1 MMNSMHFNLERGLP
15 KLFLILLLSLTVL
28 SAWQWRGAAPIS
40 ASLLDILPQG
50 TTDSLQDFAQQRM
63 QEPLDRELI
72 VLLRHPD
79 GAPAAQIFAEQLAQQ
94 WRASG
99 IYQQVDSQL
108 SLDLPAVRQQL
119 LADRSNLLPL
129 AVRQQLATQPELYF
143 QQRLAELFDPLNGF
157 ALVSPEQDW
166 LGLSAKIQKNIQL
179 DSRVQVDSSGYLF
192 VEDAGQHWLLLRART
207 HDSAF
212 SGSVALQVAE
222 QVQQARMALTADGG
236 ELLASSGLLFA
247 AQGKTQAASEMQWL
261 GGLSLLGSLLL
272 IVALWRSA
280 SSLVALLPALFGLW
294 VGLTACVAVF
304 GHIHVLTL
312 VLGASLIGVTI
323 DFPMHYLSKAWT
335 LQPWR
340 SWAVLRAT
348 LPGLS
353 LGVLTNA
360 IGYLA
365 LAFTPFPALSQVAV
379 FSVAGLIA
387 AYVCTVCCLPWLLRH
402 RQLQPWQQPL
412 VWMQMFLNGRTALL
426 RRVSSRRLL
435 LALLV
440 FSIAGIMQLNRHDDV
455 RQWVSASPVL
465 LEDAQRI
472 AELTG
477 YQPTSQFFLVKGI
490 DVEQLLGHL
499 QTLELHLHALQQAGD
514 LRSYQSPHQYV
525 AGLVGQPSLAQAVA
539 QIPQSALAPL
549 LTAGVSLEALQAELS
564 GLENLPSRS
573 VEDSLNGP
581 LGEVWRPLWLG
592 QQHGQYAAIVS
603 LQGLSQV
610 AVFSELAEQFAF
622 VQWIDRP
629 AELNQ
634 LFKQTQSHALWLKVL
649 ASGVIFVVLAM
660 ALGWRGALRTLS
672 ISLLAALTAAACLGW
687 MGQTLTLFSVFGLL
701 LVTAIGV
708 DYAIIIY
715 EGVGGAATSLLGTL
729 LAAVTTWLSFGLLA
743 LSSTPA
749 VSSFGLAVSL
759 GLVFSFLFAPWA
771 ARPLSLTR

>member
-1 MMNSMHFNLERGLP
+1 MHFNLERGLP
-15 KLFLILLLSLTVL
+15 KLFLILLLSFAAL

-50 TTDSLQDFAQQRM
+50 AADPLQDFAQQRM

-79 GAPAAQIFAEQLAQQ
+79 GAQATQVFAEQLAQQ

-99 IYQQVDSQL
+99 IYQQVDNQL
-108 SLDLPAVRQQL
+108 TLDIAAVRQQL
-119 LADRSNLLPL
+119 LADRSNLLPQ
-129 AVRQQLATQPELYF
+129 AVREQLATQPELYF

-157 ALVSPEQDW
+157 ALISPEHDW
-166 LGLSAKIQKNIQL
+166 LGLTAKIQKNIQL

-192 VEDAGQHWLLLRART
+192 VEHADQYWVLLRART

-212 SGSVALQVAE
+212 SGSVALQVSE
-222 QVQQARMALTADGG
+222 QVQLARTALVAAGG

-247 AQGKTQAASEMQWL
+247 AQGQTQAASEMQWL

-272 IVALWRSA
+272 IIAVWRSA
-280 SSLVALLPALFGLW
+280 SSLVALLPAVFGLW
-294 VGLTACVAVF
+294 VGVTVCIALY
-304 GHIHVLTL
+304 GQIHVLTL

-387 AYVCTVCCLPWLLRH
+387 AYLCTLCCLPWLLRN
-402 RQLQPWQQPL
+402 RQLQPWPQPL
-412 VWMQMFLNGRTALL
+412 VWMQALLSWRVALL
-426 RRVSSRRLL
+426 RRVPSGWLL
-435 LALLV
+435 LALLA
-440 FSIAGIMQLNRHDDV
+440 FSIAGIMQLNRHDDM
-455 RQWVSASPVL
+455 RQWVSASPAL
-465 LEDAQRI
+465 LQDAQRI

-477 YQPTSQFFLVKGI
+477 HQPTSQFFLVKGD
-490 DVEQLLGHL
+490 DVKQLLSHL
-499 QTLELHLHALQQAGD
+499 QILEKHLHILQQAGN
-514 LRSYQSPHQYV
+514 LRSYQSPRQYL
-525 AGLVGQPSLAQAVA
+525 AGVSGSPSLAQAVT
-539 QIPQSALAPL
+539 QIPEQALAPL
-549 LTAGVSLEALQAELS
+549 LAAGVSLETLQTELTALQ
-564 GLENLPSRS
+564 NLPQRS

-581 LGEVWRPLWLG
+581 LGEAWRPLWLG
-592 QQHGQYAAIVS
+592 QQQGQYAAIVS
-603 LQGLSQV
+603 LQGLTQV
-610 AVFSELAEQFAF
+610 ALYSELAEQLAF
-622 VQWIDRP
+622 VQWVDRP

-634 LFKQTQSHALWLKVL
+634 LFKQTQTHALWLKVL
-649 ASGVIFVVLAM
+649 ASGVILVFLAI

-672 ISLLAALTAAACLGW
+672 VSLLAALTAAACLGW

-715 EGVGGAATSLLGTL
+715 EAVGGAATSLLGTL

-771 ARPLSLTR
+771 ARSEPSAA

>member
-1 MMNSMHFNLERGLP
+1 MPFNLERGLP
-15 KLFLILLLSLTVL
+15 KLFLVLLLGLTAL

-50 TTDSLQDFAQQRM
+50 AADPLQAFAQQRM

-72 VLLRHPD
+72 VVLRHPE
-79 GAPAAQIFAEQLAQQ
+79 GAHASHVFAEQLAQQ

-99 IYQQVDSQL
+99 IYQRVDSQL
-108 SLDLPAVRQQL
+108 TLDIAAVRQQL

-129 AVRQQLATQPELYF
+129 AVRQQLAAQPELYF
-143 QQRLAELFDPLNGF
+143 QQRLAELFDPMNGF

-166 LGLSAKIQKNIQL
+166 LGLTTKIQKNLQL
-179 DSRVQVDSSGYLF
+179 DSRVQVDSSGYVF
-192 VEDAGQHWLLLRART
+192 VEDADQQWLLLRART
-207 HDSAF
+207 QASAF
-212 SGSVALQVAE
+212 SGAVALQVAAQIE
-222 QVQQARMALTADGG
+222 QARTALEAEGG

-247 AQGKTQAASEMQWL
+247 AQGQTQAASEMQWL

-272 IVALWRSA
+272 IVVLWRSF

-294 VGLTACVAVF
+294 VGVTACIAVF
-304 GHIHVLTL
+304 GQIHVLTL

-340 SWAVLRAT
+340 SWAVLRTT

-365 LAFTPFPALSQVAV
+365 LAFTPFPALSQVAI
-379 FSVAGLIA
+379 FSVAGLVA
-387 AYVCTVCCLPWLLRH
+387 AYVCTVCCLPWLLRY

-412 VWMQMFLNGRTALL
+412 VWMQVFLNWRTALL
-426 RRVSSRRLL
+426 RRVSSGRLL

-440 FSIAGIMQLNRHDDV
+440 FALAGVMQLNRHDDV
-455 RQWVSASPVL
+455 RHWVSASPAL

-472 AELTG
+472 AKLTG
-477 YQPTSQFFLVKGI
+477 YQPTSQFFLVQGA

-499 QTLELHLHALQQAGD
+499 QTLETGLQRLQQAGH
-514 LRSYQSPHQYV
+514 LRSYQSPHQYL
-525 AGLVGQPSLAQAVA
+525 AGLSGQPSLAQAVA
-539 QIPQSALAPL
+539 QIPEQALAPL
-549 LTAGVSLEALQAELS
+549 LSAGVSLEVLQAELRV
-564 GLENLPSRS
+564 LKNLPERS

-581 LGEVWRPLWLG
+581 LGEAWRPLWLG
-592 QQHGQYAAIVS
+592 QQQGQYAAIVS

-610 AVFSELAEQFAF
+610 AVFSELAEQFDF
-622 VQWIDRP
+622 VQWVDRP

-634 LFKQTQSHALWLKVL
+634 LFKHTQNHALWLKVL
-649 ASGVIFVVLAM
+649 ASGVIFVILA
-660 ALGWRGALRTLS
+660 ATLGWRGALRTLS
-672 ISLLAALTAAACLGW
+672 VSLLAALTAAACLGW

-708 DYAIIIY
+708 DYAIIVY

-759 GLVFSFLFAPWA
+759 GLVFSFLLAPWA
-771 ARPLSLTR
+771 ARPALRVK

>member
-1 MMNSMHFNLERGLP
+1 MHFNLERGLP
-15 KLFLILLLSLTVL
+15 RLFLVLLLGLTVL
-28 SAWQWRGAAPIS
+28 SAWQWHGAAPIS
-40 ASLLDILPQG
+40 ASLLDILPHGAADPVQ
-50 TTDSLQDFAQQRM
+50 SFAQQRM

-79 GAPAAQIFAEQLAQQ
+79 GVQASQAFVDQLAEQ

-108 SLDLPAVRQQL
+108 NLDITAVREQL

-129 AVRQQLATQPELYF
+129 AVRQQLAAQPELYF
-143 QQRLAELFDPLNGF
+143 QQRLAELFDPMNGF

-166 LGLSAKIQKNIQL
+166 LGLTAKIQKNLQI

-207 HDSAF
+207 QDSAF
-212 SGSVALQVAE
+212 SGSVAEQVAE
-222 QVQQARMALTADGG
+222 QVLQARAALVAQGG

-247 AQGKTQAASEMQWL
+247 AQGKTQAAGEMQWL

-272 IVALWRSA
+272 IIAVWRSA
-280 SSLVALLPALFGLW
+280 SSLVALLPAMFGLW
-294 VGLTACVAVF
+294 VGVTACIAVF
-304 GHIHVLTL
+304 GQIHVLTL

-360 IGYLA
+360 VGYLA

-379 FSVAGLIA
+379 FSVAGLVA
-387 AYVCTVCCLPWLLRH
+387 AYLCTACCLPWLLGN

-412 VWMQMFLNGRTALL
+412 RWMQVFLNGRAALL
-426 RRVSSRRLL
+426 RHVSSGRLL

-440 FSIAGIMQLNRHDDV
+440 FCMAGVMQLNRHDDV
-455 RQWVSASPVL
+455 RQWVSTSPIL

-472 AELTG
+472 AQLTG
-477 YQPTSQFFLVKGI
+477 HQPTSQFFLVKGA
-490 DVEQLLGHL
+490 DVEQLLSHL
-499 QTLELHLHALQQAGD
+499 QSLETRLQTLQQAGA
-514 LRSYQSPHQYV
+514 LLSYQSPRQYL
-525 AGLVGQPSLAQAVA
+525 AGLIGEPDLAQAVA
-539 QIPQSALAPL
+539 QIPEQAFAPL
-549 LTAGVSLEALQAELS
+549 LSAGVALAALQAEMHTLQ
-564 GLENLPSRS
+564 NLPLRS
-573 VEDSLNGP
+573 VQDSLNGP
-581 LGEVWRPLWLG
+581 LGEAWRPLWLG

-603 LQGLSQV
+603 LQGLTEV
-610 AVFSELAEQFAF
+610 AVFSELAEQLPF
-622 VQWIDRP
+622 VQWVDRP

-649 ASGVIFVVLAM
+649 ASGVIFILLAF

-672 ISLLAALTAAACLGW
+672 VSLLAALTAAACLGW
-687 MGQTLTLFSVFGLL
+687 LGQTLTLFSVFGLL

-708 DYAIIIY
+708 DYAIIVY
-715 EGVGGAATSLLGTL
+715 ENVGGAATSVLGTL
-729 LAAVTTWLSFGLLA
+729 LAAATTWLSFGLLS

-759 GLVFSFLFAPWA
+759 GLIFSFLFAPWA
-771 ARPLSLTR
+771 ARAEPRAV

>member
-1 MMNSMHFNLERGLP
+1 MHFNLERGLP
-15 KLFLILLLSLTVL
+15 RLFLALLLGLIVL

-50 TTDSLQDFAQQRM
+50 TADPVQSFAQQRM

-72 VLLRHPD
+72 VLLRHPA
-79 GAPAAQIFAEQLAQQ
+79 GAQASQSFIDQLAEQ

-108 SLDLPAVRQQL
+108 NLDISAVRQQL

-129 AVRQQLATQPELYF
+129 AVRQQLAAQPELYF

-166 LGLSAKIQKNIQL
+166 LGLTAKIQKNLQI

-192 VEDAGQHWLLLRART
+192 VEDAGQYWLLLRART
-207 HDSAF
+207 QDSAF
-212 SGSVALQVAE
+212 SGSVAVQVAE
-222 QVQQARMALTADGG
+222 QVQQARATLVAEGG

-247 AQGKTQAASEMQWL
+247 AQGKTQAAGEMQWL

-272 IVALWRSA
+272 IVALWRSP
-280 SSLVALLPALFGLW
+280 SSLVALLPAVFGLW
-294 VGLTACVAVF
+294 VGVTACIAVF
-304 GHIHVLTL
+304 GQIHVLTL

-353 LGVLTNA
+353 LGVITNA

-379 FSVAGLIA
+379 FSVAGLVA
-387 AYVCTVCCLPWLLRH
+387 AYLCTVCCLPWLLRH
-402 RQLQPWQQPL
+402 GQLQPWQKPL
-412 VWMQMFLNGRTALL
+412 RWMQVFLNGRAALL
-426 RRVSSRRLL
+426 RRVSSGRLL

-440 FSIAGIMQLNRHDDV
+440 FAIAGLLQLNRHDDV
-455 RQWVSASPVL
+455 RQWVNTSPIL

-472 AELTG
+472 AQLTG
-477 YQPTSQFFLVKGI
+477 HQPTSQFFLVKGA
-490 DVEQLLGHL
+490 DVEQLLSHL
-499 QTLELHLHALQQAGD
+499 QALETRLQTLQQAGA
-514 LRSYQSPHQYV
+514 LLSYQSPRQYV
-525 AGLVGQPSLAQAVA
+525 AGLIGEPHLAQAVA
-539 QIPQSALAPL
+539 HIPEQAFAPL
-549 LTAGVSLEALQAELS
+549 LSAGVSLAALQAEIHTLQ
-564 GLENLPSRS
+564 NLPQRS
-573 VEDSLNGP
+573 VQDSLNGP
-581 LGEVWRPLWLG
+581 LGEAWRPLWLG
-592 QQHGQYAAIVS
+592 QQQGQYAAIVS
-603 LQGLSQV
+603 LQGLTEV
-610 AVFSELAEQFAF
+610 AVFSQLAEQLAF

-649 ASGVIFVVLAM
+649 ASGVIFVLLAF

-672 ISLLAALTAAACLGW
+672 VSLLAALTAAACLGW

-708 DYAIIIY
+708 HYAIIIY
-715 EGVGGAATSLLGTL
+715 EDVGGATTSLLGTL

-771 ARPLSLTR
+771 ARPALRVK

>member
-1 MMNSMHFNLERGLP
+1 MHFNLERTLP
-15 KLFLILLLSLTVL
+15 KLFLVLLLGLVAL
-28 SAWQWRGAAPIS
+28 SAWQWRGDAPIS

-50 TTDSLQDFAQQRM
+50 AADPLQAYAQQRM
-63 QEPLDRELI
+63 QEPLDRELV
-72 VLLRHPD
+72 VLLRHP
-79 GAPAAQIFAEQLAQQ
+79 GGVQASQVFADQLSER

-99 IYQQVDSQL
+99 IYQKVDSQL
-108 SLDLPAVRQQL
+108 ALDLAAVRQQL

-129 AVRQQLATQPELYF
+129 AVREQLATQPELYF
-143 QQRLAELFDPLNGF
+143 QQRLAELFDPMQGF
-157 ALVSPEQDW
+157 ALVSAEHDW
-166 LGLSAKIQKNIQL
+166 LGLTAKIQKNLQF
-179 DSRVQVDSSGYLF
+179 DSRVEVNSAGYLF
-192 VEDAGQHWLLLRART
+192 VEDADQPWLLLRART

-212 SGSVALQVAE
+212 SGSVAQQVAE
-222 QVQQARMALTADGG
+222 QVELARTALTAQGG

-247 AQGKTQAASEMQWL
+247 AHGKAQAAGEMQWL

-272 IVALWRSA
+272 IIGFWRSA
-280 SSLVALLPALFGLW
+280 SSLVALLPVLLGLW
-294 VGLTACVAVF
+294 AGVTACVAVY
-304 GHIHVLTL
+304 GQIHVLTL

-353 LGVLTNA
+353 LGVLTNS

-379 FSVAGLIA
+379 FSVAGLVA
-387 AYVCTVCCLPWLLRH
+387 AYLCTLCCLPWLLRN
-402 RQLQPWQQPL
+402 RPLQPWQPPL
-412 VWMQMFLNGRTALL
+412 AWMQMILNGRAALL

-440 FSIAGIMQLNRHDDV
+440 FSIAGVMQLNRHDDV
-455 RQWVSASPVL
+455 RQWVSTSPL
-465 LEDAQRI
+465 LLQDAQRI
-472 AELTG
+472 TELTG
-477 YQPTSQFFLVKGI
+477 HQPTSQFFLVKG
-490 DVEQLLGHL
+490 DSVEQLLAHL
-499 QTLELHLHALQQAGD
+499 QTLDRHLQLLQQAGD
-514 LRSYQSPHQYV
+514 LRSYQSPQQYL
-525 AGLVGQPSLAQAVA
+525 AGLSGQPSLTQAVT
-539 QIPQSALAPL
+539 QIPEQALAPL
-549 LTAGVSLEALQAELS
+549 LSAGVSIEALQAELS
-564 GLENLPSRS
+564 ALKNLPQRS
-573 VEDSLNGP
+573 ASDSLNGP

-592 QQHGQYAAIVS
+592 QQQGDYAAIVS
-603 LQGLSQV
+603 VQGLTDM
-610 AVFSELAEQFAF
+610 ALYTELAEQFAF
-622 VQWIDRP
+622 VQLVDRP

-634 LFKQTQSHALWLKVL
+634 LFQQTQNHALWLKVL
-649 ASGVIFVVLAM
+649 ASVVILVLLAL

-672 ISLLAALTAAACLGW
+672 VSLLAALTAAACLGW

-708 DYAIIIY
+708 DYAIIVY

-749 VSSFGLAVSL
+749 VSNFGIAVSL

-771 ARPLSLTR
+771 ARLTPSTA

>member
-1 MMNSMHFNLERGLP
+1 MHFNFERGLP
-15 KLFLILLLSLTVL
+15 KLFLVLLLGLTAL
-28 SAWQWRGAAPIS
+28 STWQWRGVAPIS

-50 TTDSLQDFAQQRM
+50 AADPLQAFAQQRM

-79 GAPAAQIFAEQLAQQ
+79 GAHASQVFAEQLAQQ

-99 IYQQVDSQL
+99 IYQRVDSQL
-108 SLDLPAVRQQL
+108 TLDIAAVRQQL

-129 AVRQQLATQPELYF
+129 AVRQQLAAQPELYF

-157 ALVSPEQDW
+157 APVSPEQDW
-166 LGLSAKIQKNIQL
+166 LGLTAKIQKNTQF

-192 VEDAGQHWLLLRART
+192 VEQADQHWLLLRART

-222 QVQQARMALTADGG
+222 QVQQARTTLVAEGG

-247 AQGKTQAASEMQWL
+247 AQGKTQAAGEMQWL

-280 SSLVALLPALFGLW
+280 SSLVALLPAVFGLW
-294 VGLTACVAVF
+294 VGVTVCIAVF
-304 GHIHVLTL
+304 GQIHVLTL

-379 FSVAGLIA
+379 FSVAGLVA

-412 VWMQMFLNGRTALL
+412 VWMQVFLNWRAALL
-426 RRVSSRRLL
+426 RRVSSGRLL

-440 FSIAGIMQLNRHDDV
+440 FSIAGVMQLNRYDDV
-455 RQWVSASPVL
+455 RQWVSTSPAL
-465 LEDAQRI
+465 LQDAQRI

-477 YQPTSQFFLVKGI
+477 HQPTSQFFLVKGD
-490 DVEQLLGHL
+490 DVEQLLSHL
-499 QTLELHLHALQQAGD
+499 QTLETHLQTLQQAGD
-514 LRSYQSPHQYV
+514 LGSYQSPRQYL
-525 AGLVGQPSLAQAVA
+525 AGLSGQPSLAQAVA
-539 QIPQSALAPL
+539 QVPEHALAPL
-549 LTAGVSLEALQAELS
+549 LAAGVSLEALQAELTV
-564 GLENLPSRS
+564 LQNLPERS

-581 LGEVWRPLWLG
+581 LGEAWRPLWLG
-592 QQHGQYAAIVS
+592 LQQGQYAAMVS
-603 LQGLSQV
+603 LQGLTRM
-610 AVFSELAEQFAF
+610 AVFSELAEQLAF
-622 VQWIDRP
+622 VKWVDRP

-634 LFKQTQSHALWLKVL
+634 LFEQTQTHALWLKML
-649 ASGVIFVVLAM
+649 ASGVIFVFLAI

-672 ISLLAALTAAACLGW
+672 VSLLAALAAAACLGW

-708 DYAIIIY
+708 DYAIIVY

-771 ARPLSLTR
+771 ARSTPSAA

>member
-1 MMNSMHFNLERGLP
+1 MNSMHFNLERVLP
-15 KLFLILLLSLTVL
+15 RLFLALLLGFIAL
-28 SAWQWRGAAPIS
+28 SAWQWRAGAPIS

-50 TTDSLQDFAQQRM
+50 AADPVQAYAQQRM

-72 VLLRHPD
+72 VLLRHPA
-79 GAPAAQIFAEQLAQQ
+79 GASASQAFAEELTQH

-99 IYQQVDSQL
+99 IYQQVDHQL
-108 SLDLPAVRQQL
+108 NVDIAAVREQL

-129 AVRQQLATQPELYF
+129 AVREQLATQPELYF

-157 ALVSPEQDW
+157 ALLSPEQDW
-166 LGLSAKIQKNIQL
+166 LGLTAKIQKNLEL

-192 VEDAGQHWLLLRART
+192 VEAAGQYWSLLRART
-207 HDSAF
+207 QDSAF
-212 SGSVALQVAE
+212 SGAVALQVAE
-222 QVQQARMALTADGG
+222 QVEQARSLMTAGGG

-247 AQGKTQAASEMQWL
+247 AQGQTQASAEMQWL

-272 IVALWRSA
+272 IVAVWRSA

-294 VGLTACVAVF
+294 VGVTACIAVF
-304 GHIHVLTL
+304 GQIHVLTL

-340 SWAVLRAT
+340 SWVVLRAT

-379 FSVAGLIA
+379 FSVAGLVA
-387 AYVCTVCCLPWLLRH
+387 AYLCTLCCLPWLLNN

-412 VWMQMFLNGRTALL
+412 VWMQVLLSWRAALL
-426 RRVSSRRLL
+426 RRVSSGWLL
-435 LALLV
+435 LAVLV
-440 FSIAGIMQLNRHDDV
+440 FSFAGVLQLNRHDDV
-455 RQWVSASPVL
+455 RQWVSTSPEL
-465 LEDAQRI
+465 LQDAQRI

-477 YQPTSQFFLVKGI
+477 HQPTSQFFLVKGAS
-490 DVEQLLGHL
+490 VELLLSHL
-499 QTLELHLHALQQAGD
+499 QTLDTRLQALQQAGD
-514 LRSYQSPHQYV
+514 VRSYQSPHQYL
-525 AGLVGQPSLAQAVA
+525 AGLFGAPSLSTALA
-539 QIPQSALAPL
+539 QIPERAFAPL
-549 LTAGVSLEALQAELS
+549 LAAGVSLETLQAELS
-564 GLENLPSRS
+564 ALQNMPVRS
-573 VEDSLNGP
+573 AQDSLNGP
-581 LGEVWRPLWLG
+581 LGEAWRPLWLG
-592 QQHGQYAAIVS
+592 EQQGQYAAIVS
-603 LQGLSQV
+603 LQGITQV
-610 AVFSELAEQFAF
+610 AVFSELAEQLPF
-622 VQWIDRP
+622 VQWVDRP

-634 LFKQTQSHALWLKVL
+634 LFQDTQQHALWLKVL
-649 ASGVIFVVLAM
+649 ASLVILLFLAL

-672 ISLLAALTAAACLGW
+672 VSLLAALTAAACLGW

-708 DYAIIIY
+708 DYAIIVY

-749 VSSFGLAVSL
+749 VSSFGIAVSL
-759 GLVFSFLFAPWA
+759 GLLFSFLFAPWA
-771 ARPLSLTR
+771 TRSVSSCA

>member
-1 MMNSMHFNLERGLP
+1 MPFNLEQRLP
-15 KLFLILLLSLTVL
+15 KLFLVLLLSLTVL
-28 SAWQWRGAAPIS
+28 SVWQWRAGAPIS

-50 TTDSLQDFAQQRM
+50 SADPVQMFAQQRM
-63 QEPLDRELI
+63 QERLDRELI
-72 VLLRHPD
+72 VLLRHPA
-79 GAPAAQIFAEQLAQQ
+79 GVQAGQAFVEQLAQQ

-99 IYQQVDSQL
+99 IYQYVEQQL
-108 SLDLPAVRQQL
+108 NLDISAVRQQL

-129 AVRQQLATQPELYF
+129 AVREQLARQPEVYF

-166 LGLSAKIQKNIQL
+166 LGLTAKIQENLQV

-192 VEDAGQHWLLLRART
+192 IEDAGQHWLLLRART

-212 SGSVALQVAE
+212 AGSVALQVAE
-222 QVQQARMALTADGG
+222 QVQHARTELAAQGG

-247 AQGKTQAASEMQWL
+247 AQGQTQAAREMQWL
-261 GGLSLLGSLLL
+261 GGLSLLGSLVL
-272 IVALWRSA
+272 IVALWRSV

-294 VGLTACVAVF
+294 VGVTACIAVY
-304 GHIHVLTL
+304 GQIHVLTL

-335 LQPWR
+335 MQPWR
-340 SWAVLRAT
+340 SWSVLRAT

-365 LAFTPFPALSQVAV
+365 LAFTPFPALSQVAM
-379 FSVAGLIA
+379 FSVAGLVA
-387 AYVCTVCCLPWLLRH
+387 AYLCTLCCLPWLLRK

-412 VWMQMFLNGRTALL
+412 GWMHVFLSWRAALL
-426 RRVSSRRLL
+426 RRVSNRRLL

-440 FSIAGIMQLNRHDDV
+440 FCIAGIMQLNRHDDI
-455 RQWVSASPVL
+455 RQWVSSAPAL

-477 YQPTSQFFLVKGI
+477 HQPTSQFFLVKG
-490 DVEQLLGHL
+490 DSVEQLLNHL
-499 QTLELHLHALQQAGD
+499 QTLEKPLQALQQAGN
-514 LRSYQSPHQYV
+514 LRSYQSPHQYL
-525 AGLVGQPSLAQAVA
+525 AGLTGQPSLRQALA
-539 QIPQSALAPL
+539 QIPQSALEPL
-549 LTAGVSLEALQAELS
+549 LSAGVSLEALQAELS
-564 GLENLPSRS
+564 ALQNLPQRS
-573 VEDSLNGP
+573 VADSLNGP

-592 QQHGQYAAIVS
+592 QQQGQYAAVVS
-603 LQGLSQV
+603 LQGISQV
-610 AVFSELAEQFAF
+610 ALFSKLAQQFNF
-622 VQWIDRP
+622 VQWVDRP

-634 LFKQTQSHALWLKVL
+634 LFQQTQNHALWLKVL
-649 ASGVIFVVLAM
+649 ASGVIFLLLAF

-672 ISLLAALTAAACLGW
+672 VSLLAALAAAACLGW

-708 DYAIIIY
+708 DYAIIVY

-771 ARPLSLTR
+771 ARTTPCAE

>member
-1 MMNSMHFNLERGLP
+1 MPFNLEQRLP
-15 KLFLILLLSLTVL
+15 KLFLVLLLSLTAL
-28 SAWQWRGAAPIS
+28 SAWQWRAGAPIS

-50 TTDSLQDFAQQRM
+50 SADPVQMFAQQRM
-63 QEPLDRELI
+63 QERLDRELI
-72 VLLRHPD
+72 VLLRHPE
-79 GAPAAQIFAEQLAQQ
+79 GAQAGQAFAEQLAQQ

-99 IYQQVDSQL
+99 IYQHVEQQL
-108 SLDLPAVRQQL
+108 NLDISAVRQQL

-129 AVRQQLATQPELYF
+129 MVREQLARQPEVYF

-166 LGLSAKIQKNIQL
+166 LGLTAKIQENLQV

-192 VEDAGQHWLLLRART
+192 IEDAGQHWLLLRART

-212 SGSVALQVAE
+212 AGSVALQVAE
-222 QVQQARMALTADGG
+222 QVQHARTELVAQGG

-247 AQGKTQAASEMQWL
+247 AQGQTQAAREMQWL

-272 IVALWRSA
+272 IVALWRSV

-294 VGLTACVAVF
+294 VGVTACIAVY
-304 GHIHVLTL
+304 GQIHVLTL

-335 LQPWR
+335 MQPWR
-340 SWAVLRAT
+340 SWTVLRAT

-379 FSVAGLIA
+379 FSVAGLVA
-387 AYVCTVCCLPWLLRH
+387 AYLCTLCCLPWLLRK

-412 VWMQMFLNGRTALL
+412 VWMQVFLSWRAALL

-440 FSIAGIMQLNRHDDV
+440 FSIAGIMQLNRHDDI
-455 RQWVSASPVL
+455 RQWISSSPAL

-477 YQPTSQFFLVKGI
+477 HQPTSQFFLVKG
-490 DVEQLLGHL
+490 DSVEQLLSHL
-499 QTLELHLHALQQAGD
+499 QTLEKPLQALQQAGN
-514 LRSYQSPHQYV
+514 LRSYQSPQQYL
-525 AGLVGQPSLAQAVA
+525 AGLTGQPNLRQALA

-549 LTAGVSLEALQAELS
+549 LSAGVSLETLQAELS
-564 GLENLPSRS
+564 ALQNLPQRS
-573 VEDSLNGP
+573 VTDSLNGP
-581 LGEVWRPLWLG
+581 LGEIWRPLWLG
-592 QQHGQYAAIVS
+592 QQQGQYAAVVS
-603 LQGLSQV
+603 LQGISQV
-610 AVFSELAEQFAF
+610 ALFSTLAEQFNF
-622 VQWIDRP
+622 VQWVDRP

-634 LFKQTQSHALWLKVL
+634 LFQQTQNQALWLKVL
-649 ASGVIFVVLAM
+649 ASGVIFFLLAF

-672 ISLLAALTAAACLGW
+672 VSLLAALAAAACLGW

-708 DYAIIIY
+708 DYAIIVY

-729 LAAVTTWLSFGLLA
+729 LAALTTWLSFGLLA

-749 VSSFGLAVSL
+749 VSSFGLVVSL

-771 ARPLSLTR
+771 ARTASCTE